1 MIFLITYYKY
11 DLNHL
16 FQTKKKLK
24 YLFPFLVALLIFFI
38 YIFFALPLIPGTREE
53 KGQFGDSFGVL
64 NTLFT
69 GLGFAGLTVTIKLQ
83 LDQIRQNQKE
93 LIQNLHDAS
102 ISKYEETL
110 FRLLD
115 LYKSSTDSL
124 ILNDSG
130 KTINGINVLKHSCE
144 HLNSRIKKDEGNEIT
159 PDCLERY
166 KSNNLTNDDKM
177 YLDEIFQI
185 NFRNINFSLNRQT
198 RVIESFKALLRH
210 LEQQG
215 PSEMNR
221 DEYRRIIN
229 SQITYIEAT
238 YFFFISLGIKSESEL
253 RQLLLSSTLCNKFY
267 TIKKTKVQKI
277 IYKEYWGLDI
287 DSLNTNE
294 RELPK
299 RIYTGKTNKNSSPY
313 QEKNAKVPYIIK
325 IQNFFQKLS

>member
-1 MIFLITYYKY
+1 M
-11 DLNHL
+11 
-16 FQTKKKLK
+16 K
-24 YLFPFLVALLIFFI
+24 YLTPFLAALLI
-38 YIFFALPLIPGTREE
+38 YILYVLYALPLIPGSVEE

-93 LIQNLHDAS
+93 LIQNLLDAS

-115 LYKSSTDSL
+115 LYKTSTDSL
-124 ILNDSG
+124 IVNDSG
-130 KTINGINVLKHSCE
+130 KTIDGINVLKHSCE
-144 HLNSRIKKDEGNEIT
+144 HLNYKIKKDGANEISA
-159 PDCLERY
+159 DCLKRY
-166 KSNNLTNDDKM
+166 KNNNLTGDDQM
-177 YLDEIFQI
+177 YLDEIFQR
-185 NFRNINFSLNRQT
+185 NFWNMNFSFNRQT

-215 PSEMNR
+215 PAEMNR
-221 DEYRRIIN
+221 DEYRRIIS

-238 YFFFISLGIKSESEL
+238 YFFFISLGVKSESEL
-253 RQLLLSSTLCNKFY
+253 RDLMASSNLHKKFY

-277 IYKEYWGLDI
+277 MYKEYWGLDI

-299 RIYTGKTNKNSSPY
+299 RLYSGKQNKNQPIK
-313 QEKNAKVPYIIK
+313 QEKNIK
-325 IQNFFQKLS
+325 RLHIVDIQNFFQKLY

>member
-1 MIFLITYYKY
+1 M
-11 DLNHL
+11 NNL
-16 FQTKKKLK
+16 FQVENKLK
-24 YLFPFLVALLIFFI
+24 YLLPFLIALLIFFL
-38 YIFFALPLIPGTREE
+38 YIFYALPLIPGTREE

-83 LDQIRQNQKE
+83 LDQIRRNQKE

-115 LYKSSTDSL
+115 LYKSSTDAL

-130 KTINGINVLKHSCE
+130 KTINGINVLKQSCE
-144 HLNSRIKKDEGNEIT
+144 HLNSRIKKDGANEIT
-159 PDCLERY
+159 PDCLQRY
-166 KSNNLTNDDKM
+166 KNNDLTNDDKM

-215 PSEMNR
+215 PAEMNR
-221 DEYRRIIN
+221 DEYRRIIS

-238 YFFFISLGIKSESEL
+238 YFFFISLGVKSESEL
-253 RQLLLSSTLCNKFY
+253 RDLLFSSSLCKKFY

-299 RIYTGKTNKNSSPY
+299 RIYSGRQNKNSPIK
-313 QEKNAKVPYIIK
+313 QEKNIKTPHIIK
-325 IQNFFQKLS
+325 IQDFFQRLY